1 MLLSEHNFIICIFSY
16 ILIMS
21 TLFEDRNDAAYKL
34 AKEIEGYLKYDQK
47 NVTFSNKDL
56 IVLAIPRGGI
66 ILANVIASHFECELD
81 VVVSRKI
88 RHESNEELAIGAV
101 MPDGTFFINERILKI
116 LPISRKCLEQEIEFQ
131 RKEINRRLMEFRG
144 TTSYADKLNNKI
156 IILVDD
162 GIATGATITA
172 SAKWLEKNYSYNK
185 LIIAVPVAPKTSETV
200 DILSTIA
207 DKVIVLYSPQDF
219 SAVGQFYQR
228 FDQVSDNEVKEI
240 MRRYH
245 FNI

>member
-1 MLLSEHNFIICIFSY
+1 
-16 ILIMS
+16 MS
-21 TLFEDRNDAAYKL
+21 TLFEDRIDAAYKL
-34 AKEIEGYLKYDQK
+34 TREIDNYLKYDQK
-47 NVTFSNKDL
+47 NVTFLNKEL

-66 ILANVIASHFECELD
+66 VLANVIASHFECDLD
-81 VVVSRKI
+81 IIVSRKI

-116 LPISRKCLEQEIEFQ
+116 LPISQKYLELEIEYQ
-131 RKEINRRLMEFRG
+131 RKEINRRLIEFRG
-144 TTSYADKLNNKI
+144 TTSYADKLKNKI
-156 IILVDD
+156 VILVDD

-172 SAKWLEKNYSYNK
+172 SAKWLEKNHAYK
-185 LIIAVPVAPKTSETV
+185 MLIIAVPVAPRTSETV
-200 DILSTIA
+200 DILNRIA
-207 DKVIVLYSPQDF
+207 DKVIVLHSPEDF

-228 FDQVSDNEVKEI
+228 FDQVSDEEVREI

>member
-1 MLLSEHNFIICIFSY
+1 
-16 ILIMS
+16 MS
-21 TLFEDRNDAAYKL
+21 TLFEDRIDAANKL
-34 AKEIEGYLKYDQK
+34 TREIDNYLKYEQK
-47 NVTFSNKDL
+47 SVTFSNKEL

-66 ILANVIASHFECELD
+66 VLANVIATHFECELD
-81 VVVSRKI
+81 IIVSRKI

-101 MPDGTFFINERILKI
+101 MPDGTFFISERILKI
-116 LPISRKCLEQEIEFQ
+116 LPISQKYLEQEIEFQ
-131 RKEINRRLMEFRG
+131 RKEINRRLIEFRG
-144 TTSYADKLNNKI
+144 TTSYADKLKNKI
-156 IILVDD
+156 VILVDD

-172 SAKWLEKNYSYNK
+172 SAKWLKKNHAHKK

-200 DILSTIA
+200 DVLNRIA
-207 DKVIVLYSPQDF
+207 DKVIVLYSPEDF

-228 FDQVSDNEVKEI
+228 FDQVSDEEVKEI